1 MDREQRD
8 RIWLSAQN
16 WLYVLLVLAAA
27 GLLAWLS
34 TRYTYEADW
43 TANNRNSLTGPSIKL
58 LQTLD
63 GPVTITAWA
72 REDQALRKSIRD
84 FVARYQRAKPDVT
97 LAFRNPD
104 TAPQQARDL
113 GITTDGTLVLEY
125 QGRTE
130 QVADPQ
136 EQPVTNALARLARQ
150 GGRKVVFLAGHGE
163 RGPEGRANF
172 DLGAFGRELGNKG
185 IELDTLNLAETPR
198 IPDDTQLL
206 VIASPKVSY
215 LPGEA
220 ELVRDYVED
229 GGNLLWLDEPGGTPS
244 LDPVAETLGISF
256 LPGTVVDPTTQLFG
270 IQDPSYTLVTDYPDD
285 GPTSGLS
292 AVTLY
297 PQAAALE
304 HGGAGADWQADRVLT
319 TAARTWTET
328 GELTGELNF
337 DEDSREHT
345 GPLAIGLSLT
355 RKLAADD
362 PETGNEPGGE
372 DGGADNHAATAETG
386 MPAGDSAENGTA
398 PTQRV
403 LVIGDGDF
411 LSNQF
416 LGNGANLDLGV
427 RMINWLVGDDRFIE
441 IPPRTAPDTG
451 LNLSSTASAVI
462 AVGSMIVLP
471 LLLALAGG
479 VIWWRRRRA

>member
-1 MDREQRD
+1 MDRERRD
-8 RIWLSAQN
+8 RFLLSAQN

-34 TRYTYEADW
+34 TRYVYQADW
-43 TANNRNSLTGPSIKL
+43 TANNRNSLTEPSVRL
-58 LQTLD
+58 LETLD
-63 GPVTITAWA
+63 GPVDITAWA
-72 REDQALRKSIRD
+72 REDQALRDAIRQ
-84 FVARYQRAKPDVT
+84 FVARYQRARPDVS

-104 TAPQQARDL
+104 TSPQQARDL
-113 GITTDGTLVLEY
+113 GITTDGTLVISY
-125 QGRTE
+125 RGRTE
-130 QVADPQ
+130 QVAEPR

-150 GGRKVVFLAGHGE
+150 GGRKVVFLTGHGE
-163 RGPEGRANF
+163 RGPEGQANF
-172 DLGAFGRELGNKG
+172 DLGSFGRELTNKG
-185 IELDTLNLAETPR
+185 IELETLNLAKTPR
-198 IPDDTQLL
+198 IPEGTRLL

-220 ELVRDYVED
+220 RLVRDYLES

-244 LDPVAETLGISF
+244 LDPVAKTLGVSF

-270 IQDPSYTLVTDYPDD
+270 IQDPAYALVVDYPDQ
-285 GPTSGLS
+285 GLTQGMA

-304 HGGAGADWQADRVLT
+304 YERDGDWRATPILT
-319 TAARTWTET
+319 TVARAWTES
-328 GELTGELNF
+328 GALTGDLAY
-337 DEDSREHT
+337 DEDAGERA
-345 GPLAIGLSLT
+345 GPLTIGLALT
-355 RKLAADD
+355 RERA
-362 PETGNEPGGE
+362 
-372 DGGADNHAATAETG
+372 
-386 MPAGDSAENGTA
+386 PAGSESEADSKTT
-398 PTQRV
+398 TQRV
-403 LVIGDGDF
+403 LVVGDGDF

-451 LNLSSTASAVI
+451 LQLSNASSAVI

-471 LLLALAGG
+471 LLLVLSGG
-479 VIWWRRRRA
+479 IIWWRRRRA

>member
-43 TANNRNSLTGPSIKL
+43 TANNRNSLTGPSVKL
-58 LQTLD
+58 VETLD

-104 TAPQQARDL
+104 TAPQQAREL

-130 QVADPQ
+130 QVANPR

-163 RGPEGRANF
+163 RSPEGRANF
-172 DLGAFGRELGNKG
+172 DLGTYGRELGNKG
-185 IELDTLNLAETPR
+185 IELDTLNLAKTPR

-229 GGNLLWLDEPGGTPS
+229 GGNLLWLAEPGGMPS

-270 IQDPSYTLVTDYPDD
+270 IQDPSYSLVTDYPDS

-297 PQAAALE
+297 PQAAAVE
-304 HGGAGADWQADRVLT
+304 SDNDGNHWQVNRVLT

-337 DEDSREHT
+337 DEDSRERA
-345 GPLAIGLSLT
+345 GPLTIGLSLT
-355 RKLAADD
+355 RKLSADD
-362 PETGNEPGGE
+362 PESGNEPGGQK
-372 DGGADNHAATAETG
+372 DGADKQAGETG
-386 MPAGDSAENGTA
+386 KPAGEPAENGTA
-398 PTQRV
+398 RTQRV

-441 IPPRTAPDTG
+441 IPPRAAPDTG
-451 LNLSSTASAVI
+451 LNLSNTASAVI

>member
-1 MDREQRD
+1 MDQEQRD

-72 REDQALRKSIRD
+72 RENRALRKSIRD

-104 TAPQQARDL
+104 TAPQQAREL

-130 QVADPQ
+130 QVANPQ

-150 GGRKVVFLAGHGE
+150 GGRKVLFLSGHGE
-163 RGPEGRANF
+163 RSPEGRANF
-172 DLGAFGRELGNKG
+172 DLGAFGRELGNRG
-185 IELDTLNLAETPR
+185 IEVDTLNLAETPR

-220 ELVRDYVED
+220 ELVRDYVEG
-229 GGNLLWLDEPGGTPS
+229 GGNLLWLDEPGGTRS

-270 IQDPSYTLVTDYPDD
+270 IQDPSYTLVTDYPDS

-304 HGGAGADWQADRVLT
+304 HDNDGVDWQANRVLT

-328 GELTGELNF
+328 GELTGDLEF
-337 DEDSREHT
+337 DEDSRERT
-345 GPLAIGLSLT
+345 GPLAIGVSLT
-355 RKLAADD
+355 RARSADGPEGGSDTGGGPGPTDSQSAAADNGPPAAD
-362 PETGNEPGGE
+362 P
-372 DGGADNHAATAETG
+372 
-386 MPAGDSAENGTA
+386 AENGNVR
-398 PTQRV
+398 TQRV

-441 IPPRTAPDTG
+441 IPPRAAPDTG